1 MKIIMQSEQQ
11 YINFFT
17 AQKQELNKISSE
29 LINSKRDE
37 AFEAFQKKGFPV
49 FNSEDYQQINIPEL
63 MEPDY
68 GFNFSGLKAEID
80 PYRMFKCNVPNL
92 SSTIHFVINDR
103 LHKNNENHKL
113 PEGVFAGSLNDFA
126 KEFPEIFKKYY
137 GKLATSDK
145 NGIEAFN
152 TMFVQDGYALY
163 VPKNVVI
170 ENPVQVT
177 NVIRGSVDSLITRR
191 MLIIIEEGAGAKMLV
206 CDHTADE
213 NPKFAVTQVCEIF
226 VDENAV
232 FDFCELEE
240 SSANTIRLTS
250 NFVSQKASSNV
261 MVNNISLCNGTTRN
275 NYNVYLEGENAMTH
289 LYGLAITDKNQKVD
303 NFTNIEHRV
312 PNCQSKELFKYVLDE
327 QSVGVFSGR
336 IVVAKDAQKTQAYQN
351 NRNLCCNRESRMYS
365 KPQLEIYADDVKC
378 SHGMTTGQLDENA
391 LFYMRSRGISESEAR
406 LLLKF
411 SFTNDVIEGI
421 RLPNLKERLKMLV
434 EKRFRGELL
443 KCQGCI

>member
-1 MKIIMQSEQQ
+1 MMQSEQQ
-11 YINFFT
+11 YIEFFT
-17 AQKQELNKISSE
+17 AQKQALNEISSE

-49 FNSEDYQQINIPEL
+49 FDSEDYKHTNIPNL

-80 PYRMFKCNVPNL
+80 PYKVFKCNVPNL
-92 SSTIHFVINDR
+92 SSTIHFIINDR
-103 LHKNNENHKL
+103 LYKSDERN
-113 PEGVFAGSLNDFA
+113 PVFPDDVFSGSLNDFA
-126 KEFPEIFKKYY
+126 EKFPEIFKKHY
-137 GKLATSDK
+137 GKLATPDK

-163 VPKNVVI
+163 IPKNVVI
-170 ENPVQVT
+170 EKPIQIT
-177 NVIRGSVDSLITRR
+177 NIIRGSVDSLMTRR
-191 MLIIIEEGAGAKMLV
+191 LLIIIEDGAEAKILV

-213 NPKFAVTQVCEIF
+213 TPKFAVTQVTEIF
-226 VDENAV
+226 VGENAI
-232 FDFCELEE
+232 FDFYELEE
-240 SSANTIRLTS
+240 SSENTIRLTS

-261 MVNNISLCNGTTRN
+261 MVNNISLCNGITRN

-289 LYGLAITDKNQKVD
+289 LYGLAITDKTQKID
-303 NFTNIEHRV
+303 NVTNIEHRV
-312 PNCQSKELFKYVLDE
+312 PNCQSDELFKYILDE
-327 QSVGVFSGR
+327 QSIGSFSGR

-351 NRNLCCNRESRMYS
+351 NRNLCCSRESRMFS

-378 SHGMTTGQLDENA
+378 SHGMTTGQLDEIA
-391 LFYMRSRGISESEAR
+391 LFYMRSRGIGEEEAR

-421 RLPNLKERLKMLV
+421 RLPNLKDRLKMLV
-434 EKRFRGELL
+434 EKRFRGELV

>member
-1 MKIIMQSEQQ
+1 
-11 YINFFT
+11 
-17 AQKQELNKISSE
+17 
-29 LINSKRDE
+29 
-37 AFEAFQKKGFPV
+37 
-49 FNSEDYQQINIPEL
+49 
-63 MEPDY
+63 
-68 GFNFSGLKAEID
+68 
-80 PYRMFKCNVPNL
+80 
-92 SSTIHFVINDR
+92 
-103 LHKNNENHKL
+103 
-113 PEGVFAGSLNDFA
+113 
-126 KEFPEIFKKYY
+126 
-137 GKLATSDK
+137 
-145 NGIEAFN
+145 
-152 TMFVQDGYALY
+152 
-163 VPKNVVI
+163 
-170 ENPVQVT
+170 
-177 NVIRGSVDSLITRR
+177 
-191 MLIIIEEGAGAKMLV
+191 
-206 CDHTADE
+206 
-213 NPKFAVTQVCEIF
+213 
-226 VDENAV
+226 
-232 FDFCELEE
+232 
-240 SSANTIRLTS
+240 
-250 NFVSQKASSNV
+250 
-261 MVNNISLCNGTTRN
+261 
-275 NYNVYLEGENAMTH
+275 MTH